1 LITFYWIVWGSVVE
15 TLDYVLEIRVTMKD
29 GKTFSQGHRLPISCS
44 VKGRGKKRA
53 KKEDKHKK
61 EGLDQQESST
71 QEALF

>member
-1 LITFYWIVWGSVVE
+1 LVGLQYE
-15 TLDYVLEIRVTMKD
+15 YVSKLRY
-29 GKTFSQGHRLPISCS
+29 GLPISCS

-71 QEALF
+71 QEAFF

>member
-1 LITFYWIVWGSVVE
+1 
-15 TLDYVLEIRVTMKD
+15 MKNC
-29 GKTFSQGHRLPISCS
+29 LPISCS

>member
-1 LITFYWIVWGSVVE
+1 LSWVRGNSPAQFLGEGAAATPPPYP
-15 TLDYVLEIRVTMKD
+15 T
-29 GKTFSQGHRLPISCS
+29 
-44 VKGRGKKRA
+44 KGRGKKRA